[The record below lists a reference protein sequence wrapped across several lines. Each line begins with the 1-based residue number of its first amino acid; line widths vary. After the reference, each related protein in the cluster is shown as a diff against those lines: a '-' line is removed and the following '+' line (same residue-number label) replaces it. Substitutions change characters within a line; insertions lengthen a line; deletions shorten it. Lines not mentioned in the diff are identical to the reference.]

1 MEELNLGDLN
11 FDTDA
16 IGLFDDETGKQ
27 DSKQAEPGNPNPDDK
42 SKGTP
47 PASDDDNKGGD
58 DDTTNTGSD
67 DKLDKDGNPIQPG
80 QESVANQG
88 KDTNQVQA
96 GKTADGKEGSDSSSP
111 KLNETEQLYSNLAA
125 EFKSKGVLPEL
136 EDVTKIKSLE
146 DLNVAIQKQVD
157 SKLTEKQ
164 KRIDEATKVGAP
176 ITEVAQKVQTIDK
189 LKAVTPEFI
198 KDDKNVEF
206 RRTAIAQDFID
217 KGYGEERAKAL
228 AQRSIDAG
236 TDIEDAEFA
245 VASIIKSEE
254 TSLQKIIDDAKTK
267 EQDSLKDIKSYIST
281 TPEVLPG
288 IVLNDSQKDELYNQ
302 ITTDLGNKENA
313 FMQHQKADP
322 IGSRIKLEAFFFL
335 TKGLTDFSVFGQKA
349 ESKITN
355 NIENLLRGANFTEE
369 GKIDTNVP
377 DDNSNFKL
385 SDLKDFEIE

>member
-1 MEELNLGDLN
+1 MEELNLGDLD
-11 FDTDA
+11 FDTSS
-16 IGLFDDETGKQ
+16 INLFDDETGIQ
-27 DSKQAEPGNPNPDDK
+27 DPKEKDTGKPNPDTTG
-42 SKGTP
+42 GTP
-47 PASDDDNKGGD
+47 PASDDDGKGAD
-58 DDTTNTGSD
+58 DKTNTDGD
-67 DKLDKDGNPIQPG
+67 DKLDKDGNPIPAG
-80 QESVANQG
+80 QESVADQS
-88 KDTNQVQA
+88 KEKNQVQA

-125 EFKSKGVLPEL
+125 EFKAKGVLPEL
-136 EDVTKIKSLE
+136 EDITAIRSLD
-146 DLNVAIQKQVD
+146 DLNAAIKKQVD
-157 SKLTEKQ
+157 SQLTDRQRQIE
-164 KRIDEATKVGAP
+164 EAKNVGAP
-176 ITEVAQKVQTIDK
+176 VTEVAQKVQTIDK

-217 KGYGEERAKAL
+217 KGYGEDRAKAL

-245 VASIIKSEE
+245 VNSIIKSEE
-254 TSLQKIIDDAKTK
+254 SSLQKIIDDAKQK
-267 EQDSLKDIKSYIST
+267 EKDSLTDIKSYIAT

-313 FMQHQKADP
+313 FMRHQKADP
-322 IGSRIKLEAFFFL
+322 VGSRIKLEAFFFL
-335 TKGLTDFSVFGQKA
+335 TKGLTDFSVFGQRT

-385 SDLKDFEIE
+385 ADLKDFEIE